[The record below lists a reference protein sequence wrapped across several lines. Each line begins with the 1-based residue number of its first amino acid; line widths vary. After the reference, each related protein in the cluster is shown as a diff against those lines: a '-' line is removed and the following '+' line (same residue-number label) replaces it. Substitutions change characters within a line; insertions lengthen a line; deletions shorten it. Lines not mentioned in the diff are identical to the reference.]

1 MLTQPSGT
9 MILPSSVPVT
19 GQNFTPN
26 KQVTVTY
33 TIGGSAPKS
42 VTTTVS
48 CSGTFS
54 TSFAPGSLLG
64 SGTVTATDTAG
75 RTASATFTVLL

>member
-1 MLTQPSGT
+1 MV
-9 MILPSSVPVT
+9 LPSSVPVA

-26 KQVTVTY
+26 TQVTVTY

-64 SGTVTATDTAG
+64 NGTVTATDTAG
-75 RTASATFTVLL
+75 RTASRSFTIVL